1 MPALKKSSIKNRA
14 ESSSSVKP
22 AIERLGVIAGG
33 GQLPARLLESCDKMG
48 IEVFVIGFEGHT
60 DPAIFKDRTHM
71 VTRVGAA
78 GQIINTLHA
87 DHIKDLVLIGAL
99 KRPTLSELRPDRRT
113 ASFFAR
119 IGLKALG
126 DDGLLKAVRAELER
140 EGFKIH
146 AVQKFAH
153 ELLAGEGTLGKQN
166 PSKTD
171 LADIKRGIEVLK
183 AMGPLDVGQ
192 SIIVQQ
198 GIVLGIEAVEG
209 TDELI
214 RRCDSYKRKGKGPVL
229 VKLCKDGQ
237 DESLDLPTIGPH
249 TIRVAAATGL
259 SGIAIHA
266 GRSLLLES
274 QNVAGLADDEKMF
287 VMGINPED
295 YL

>member
-1 MPALKKSSIKNRA
+1 MPAIKKSSIKKRVSA
-14 ESSSSVKP
+14 LPVSPPVD
-22 AIERLGVIAGG
+22 RLGVIAGG

-48 IEVFVIGFEGHT
+48 IDVFVIGFEGHT
-60 DPAIFKDRTHM
+60 DPAVFRGRTHM

-87 DHIKDLVLIGAL
+87 HNIKDLVLIGAL

-126 DDGLLKAVRAELER
+126 DDGLLKAVRDELER

-146 AVQKFAH
+146 GVQQFAK

-166 PSKTD
+166 PSKAD
-171 LADIKRGIEVLK
+171 LADIKRGVEILK
-183 AMGPLDVGQ
+183 AMAPLDVGQ

-214 RRCDSYKRKGKGPVL
+214 RRYDHYKRKGKGGVL

-237 DESLDLPTIGPH
+237 DESLDLPTIGPQ
-249 TIRVAAATGL
+249 TLRLAAATGL
-259 SGIAIHA
+259 SGIVVHA

-274 QNVAGLADDEKMF
+274 QKVADMADDEKMF
-287 VMGINPED
+287 VIGINPDE